1 MGKTVLVLSASPRK
15 EGNSDIL
22 CDQFARG
29 AREAGHH
36 AEKIFL
42 GDKSITYC
50 IGCETC
56 MQNGGICIQDDDM
69 EEILSKI
76 IEADVIVLATPV
88 YFYSMDAQL
97 KTVIDRT
104 VARYTE
110 IENKEFYFIATAAT
124 TERQLL
130 ELTIDGLRGFINCL
144 ENATEKGVVY
154 GYGVWKK
161 GDVNSKDTMDQAYEM
176 GRRV

>member
-36 AEKIFL
+36 AEKIIL

-69 EEILSKI
+69 QEILSKM

-88 YFYSMDAQL
+88 YFFSMDAQL

-124 TERQLL
+124 NERQLL
-130 ELTIDGLRGFINCL
+130 ELTIDGLRGFISCL
-144 ENATEKGVVY
+144 ENAMEKGVVY
-154 GYGVWKK
+154 GYGLWKK
-161 GDVNSKDTMDQAYEM
+161 GDVNSKDTIDQAYEM
-176 GRRV
+176 GKRV

>member
-42 GDKSITYC
+42 GDKSIKYC

-69 EEILSKI
+69 EEILSKMI
-76 IEADVIVLATPV
+76 DADVIVLATPV

-104 VARYTE
+104 VSRYAE

-124 TERQLL
+124 NERQLI
-130 ELTIDGLRGFINCL
+130 ELTIDGLRGFISCL
-144 ENATEKGVVY
+144 ENAMEKGVVY

-161 GDVNSKDTMDQAYEM
+161 GDVNNKDTMDQAYEM